1 MRYLTKYRTRMRLSQ
16 LELAQRLGI
25 SQQTISSWER
35 GTRAPS
41 IAELQRVSL
50 ELKIT
55 VQRLL
60 SSPES

>member
-1 MRYLTKYRTRMRLSQ
+1 MKYLTRYRSRMRLSQ

-41 IAELQRVSL
+41 IAELQRVSAQL
-50 ELKIT
+50 RVT
-55 VQRLL
+55 VSRLL
-60 SSPES
+60 SNPES